1 MVSLGNWQQLQL
13 GEMMFSLALWMQE
26 INAAWPNMSRLL
38 RSRRTMLFC
47 WLSLFLISRQLVSAL
62 PSHSLLTMIGFGVT
76 LRYRCFLCTTTLKC
90 ISSRFIVKILRLRSI
105 ALVLSKIISSSAVLL
120 WCSQH
125 PTCPCAEAELRE
137 TGQLGQAG
145 WAESTE
151 SHSGIPG
158 NTSVVSLKGN
168 L

>member
-13 GEMMFSLALWMQE
+13 GEMMFSLVLWMQE
-26 INAAWPNMSRLL
+26 VNAAWPNMSRFF
-38 RSRRTMLFC
+38 RSRKTMLFC

-62 PSHSLLTMIGFGVT
+62 PSHSLLTLIGFGVT
-76 LRYRCFLCTTTLKC
+76 LSYRCFLCTTTLKC
-90 ISSRFIVKILRLRSI
+90 ISSRFIVKILLLRSV

-125 PTCPCAEAELRE
+125 TTCPCAEAELRE